1 MASHFIVGH
10 RTGWLSGDS
19 SNRAGDL
26 GRSVA
31 GRPVR
36 RREIMVH
43 SWIAGA
49 KRAGGV
55 VLDASFGSA
64 VHTQLERPDKVVQRR
79 GIR

>member
-10 RTGWLSGDS
+10 RTGGLSDDS
-19 SNRAGDL
+19 NNRAGDL

-43 SWIAGA
+43 SWIVGA
-49 KRAGGV
+49 KRTGCV
-55 VLDASFGSA
+55 VHDASFGSA
-64 VHTQLERPDKVVQRR
+64 VHTQPYR
-79 GIR
+79 